1 MWLQNMNNKYQV
13 LLSLRIRKWRL
24 LSQRVHN
31 WFYLLFHGLLT
42 PPSSCELSWS
52 AHTQL
57 CWLSPSW
64 GNHRSMLPGHHR
76 ECVQAKAEVFIPV
89 PSPRS
94 LKWCSLQHSLLK
106 ATSRCASQSLCK
118 HSVGFVWLCES
129 DWRGGKRCKL
139 VSVNNVKKN
148 DSLWAFL
155 HFSFA
160 HSVIWTSNCN
170 PLLLSSCKYRVW
182 KPSETERRS
191 LHVWNKFCH
200 SEHSQGRQSI
210 TYKLELD
217 WGKICLGARHWIL
230 HIDFQEC
237 V

>member
-1 MWLQNMNNKYQV
+1 MWLQKMNNKYQV
-13 LLSLRIRKWRL
+13 LLSLRIRKRRL

-42 PPSSCELSWS
+42 PPSSCELSGS

-57 CWLSPSW
+57 CRLSPSW
-64 GNHRSMLPGHHR
+64 GKHRSMLPGHHR
-76 ECVQAKAEVFIPV
+76 ECVQAKAEVFIPD

-94 LKWCSLQHSLLK
+94 LKWCSLQHSPLK

-129 DWRGGKRCKL
+129 DWRGGGNGANLCREETWTWRKMTHCERFCTL
-139 VSVNNVKKN
+139 ASLIASYEPPIVIHCYYLAVS
-148 DSLWAFL
+148 
-155 HFSFA
+155 
-160 HSVIWTSNCN
+160 TECEN
-170 PLLLSSCKYRVW
+170 PQRLKG
-182 KPSETERRS
+182 S

-210 TYKLELD
+210 T
-217 WGKICLGARHWIL
+217 
-230 HIDFQEC
+230 
-237 V
+237 